1 MRSSS
6 AREPNYY
13 RRPAV
18 LRATRTWLSRP
29 FVGIADCA
37 NPYESATS
45 APSSRPSFPEPRW
58 VASGLRHGESSLLE
72 NVGLG
77 SSIETQCE
85 VASPG

>member
-18 LRATRTWLSRP
+18 LRATHTWLSRP

-37 NPYESATS
+37 NPVRVGDI
-45 APSSRPSFPEPRW
+45 RPEQPAEFSQNP
-58 VASGLRHGESSLLE
+58 
-72 NVGLG
+72 VGWLADC
-77 SSIETQCE
+77 I
-85 VASPG
+85 VASPRCWKTLGWGAV